1 MTKAVAEGLPKHR
14 IEEAAAARAAK
25 VDTGETVIV
34 GVNRY
39 RLAEEEEHEILEV
52 DNAKVRASQIARI
65 EKVRASRDEARAR
78 KGLDALEQG
87 ARDGS
92 NLLELSIEGARARA
106 TLGEISDALER
117 AFGRYKTKPEP
128 VRGIYGRARR
138 DGRWKAAEDA
148 TSSVA
153 ERLGRKPRIM
163 VAKMGQD
170 GHDRGAN
177 LVSSAFT
184 DLGFDVIP
192 GPLFQTPRETA
203 QMADEKDVDV
213 VGAPSLSAGYPTP

>member
-39 RLAEEEEHEILEV
+39 RLAEEEEHDILEV
-52 DNAKVRASQIARI
+52 DNAKVRAGQIARI
-65 EKVRASRDEARAR
+65 EKVRAGRDEAKACAA
-78 KGLDALEQG
+78 LDALE
-87 ARDGS
+87 
-92 NLLELSIEGARARA
+92 EGARGDANLLALSVEAARA
-106 TLGEISDALER
+106 RCTLGEISDALER
-117 AFGRYKTKPEP
+117 AFGRYATKPEP
-128 VRGIYGRARR
+128 VRGIYGKARS
-138 DGRWKAAEDA
+138 DGRWKAAEEG
-148 TSSVA
+148 THSVA

-163 VAKMGQD
+163 IAKMGQD

-184 DLGFDVIP
+184 DLGFEVIP

-203 QMADEKDVDV
+203 QMAVDADVDV
-213 VGAPSLSAGYPTP
+213 VGASTLAAGTRP